1 MAVME
6 TISEAELERIFLI
19 GKIRHYE
26 CDSEYDYLI
35 DYYIATGELPD
46 DCELAKE
53 ILKENNVS
61 LINDDIIS

>member
-1 MAVME
+1 MAE
-6 TISEAELERIFLI
+6 TISEAELELIFLI

-46 DCELAKE
+46 ACKVT
-53 ILKENNVS
+53 ENNDS
-61 LINDDIIS
+61 LINYDIIS

>member
-35 DYYIATGELPD
+35 DYYIATGELARAMF
-46 DCELAKE
+46 L
-53 ILKENNVS
+53 
-61 LINDDIIS
+61 

>member
-6 TISEAELERIFLI
+6 TISEEDLERIFLI
-19 GKIRHYE
+19 GKVRHYE
-26 CDSEYDYLI
+26 DLAEQNYLV

-46 DCELAKE
+46 ACKVT
-53 ILKENNVS
+53 ENNDS